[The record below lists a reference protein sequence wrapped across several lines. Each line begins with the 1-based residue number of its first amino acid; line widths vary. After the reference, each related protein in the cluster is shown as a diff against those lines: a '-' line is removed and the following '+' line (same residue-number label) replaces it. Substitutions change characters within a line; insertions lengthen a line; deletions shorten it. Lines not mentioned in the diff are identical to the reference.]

1 MAMKRPN
8 FHEQQEVI
16 EQFFKNFKAKRNV
29 KKYWRM
35 LQEVANRERVTIDI
49 ELDDF
54 KKFDKGKNV
63 IDDLEKNTLRY
74 VSIFS
79 NAIDAMMPLRDSSID
94 IEEDSIDVLADW
106 RVRMQRDLSDP
117 TALAEKQSAIP
128 KELLRRYE
136 IKFICRSKCAPLAI
150 RNITANSIGSLVRV
164 KGIVTR
170 ITEVRPMMR
179 VATYICDVCGNEIY
193 QMINKKKYSPVY
205 ECPSQ
210 QCQQN
215 RNKRPVL
222 PQTRGSK
229 FIKFQE
235 IRLQE
240 SPSEVPEGN
249 VPRSIA
255 VYAMGESTRACQCGD
270 KVSMD
275 GIWLPTPNVGGFAAM
290 RAGLT
295 TNTYLQC
302 MHINKEKK
310 GYDIGEQDAQL
321 LEEVHQ
327 IQAQEQDNN
336 VIYDQLSRSIAPEI
350 YGLEDVKKAL
360 LLLLVGGVTKI
371 SSADNMKIRGD
382 INILLMGDPGVAKSQ
397 LLKHLTHVAP
407 RCVYTTG
414 KGSSGV
420 GLTASVNRDPVTHD
434 MTLEGGALVLADKG
448 ICCIDEFDKMEES
461 DRTAIH
467 EVMEQQ
473 TISIAKAGITTT
485 LNARTS
491 ILAAANPAFG
501 RYDKKRTPQA
511 NINLPAAI
519 LSRFDLLFVLVDTPN
534 LDNDIALARHI
545 SYVHQH
551 LKHPELEFEPYSS
564 DLLRA
569 YIAEARTYEP
579 VIPPQ
584 LTQYIV
590 GCYVSMRAQSLDE
603 NGQYDSR
610 KIVGTPRAL
619 LSILR
624 LSQALARIRF
634 SNEVTQ
640 SDVAEAMRL
649 MKEAKHSTLQREDIE
664 REYEDEMSRI
674 YGYIREHF
682 ETRHVDECRIA
693 DLKTILTTRGFNDDM
708 IDKTLDAYQQ
718 NDIWYISAN
727 GETLSL
733 I

>member
-1 MAMKRPN
+1 MAQRPN
-8 FHEQQEVI
+8 FNKQQEII
-16 EQFFKNFKAKRNV
+16 EEFLKNFKAKRGV
-29 KKYWRM
+29 RKYMRM
-35 LQEVANRERVTIDI
+35 LKEVANRERVTIDI
-49 ELDDF
+49 ELDDL
-54 KKFDKGKNV
+54 KKYDKNNDV
-63 IDDLEKNTLRY
+63 TTHIEKNTLRY
-74 VSIFS
+74 MQLFS
-79 NAIDAMMPLRDSSID
+79 KAIDSVMPDRDSNVQID
-94 IEEDSIDVLADW
+94 EDSIDVLADW
-106 RVRMQRDLSDP
+106 RVRMQRELADP
-117 TALAEKQSAIP
+117 TALQDSKSAIP
-128 KELLRRYE
+128 KQLLRRYE
-136 IKFICRSKCAPLAI
+136 IKFLTRSKTKPLFI
-150 RNITANSIGSLVRV
+150 RQVSAHQIGSLIKVR
-164 KGIVTR
+164 GIVTR
-170 ITEVRPMMR
+170 ITEVRPMMK

-193 QMINKKKYSPVY
+193 QIINKKKYSPVS

-229 FIKFQE
+229 FVKFQE

-240 SPSEVPEGN
+240 SPEEVPEGN
-249 VPRSIA
+249 VPRSII
-255 VYAMGESTRACQCGD
+255 VYAMGENTRLCQCGD
-270 KVSMD
+270 KVTID
-275 GIWLPTPNVGGFAAM
+275 GIWLPIPNVGGFAAM

-295 TNTYLQC
+295 SNTYLQC
-302 MHINKEKK
+302 MRLLKEKK
-310 GYDIGEQDAQL
+310 GYDIEEQDSKL
-321 LEEVHQ
+321 LKQVQ
-327 IQAQEQDNN
+327 KIAKDPK
-336 VIYDQLSRSIAPEI
+336 VYDKLGRSIAPEI

-360 LLLLVGGVTKI
+360 LLVLIGGVTKV
-371 SSADNMKIRGD
+371 SKSDQMKIRGD

-397 LLKHLTHVAP
+397 LLKHVCYVAP

-420 GLTASVNRDPVTHD
+420 GLTAAVQRDPVTKD
-434 MTLEGGALVLADKG
+434 MVLEGGALVLADMG

-485 LNARTS
+485 LNARAS

-501 RYDKKRTPQA
+501 RYDKKRSPEI
-511 NINLPAAI
+511 NINLPAAL

-534 LDNDIALARHI
+534 LDKDVALARHI
-545 SYVHQH
+545 AYVHQH
-551 LKHPELEFEPYSS
+551 KHHPKLDFDPYSA

-579 VIPPQ
+579 VIPPA
-584 LTQYIV
+584 LTDYIV

-624 LSQALARIRF
+624 LGQALARIRF

-640 SDVAEAMRL
+640 ADVAEAMRL
-649 MKEAKHSTLQREDIE
+649 MKEAKHSTLQQEDIE

-674 YGYIREHF
+674 YGYIREQF
-682 ETRHVDECRIA
+682 ENRGVDELGVA
-693 DLKTILTTRGFNDDM
+693 DLKTMLTTRGFSDDM
-708 IDKTLDAYQQ
+708 IDQTLEAYAD
-718 NDIWYISAN
+718 NDIWLVSTN
-727 GETLSL
+727 GETLTL

>member
-1 MAMKRPN
+1 MALAKRPN
-8 FHEQQEVI
+8 FHQQQVI
-16 EQFFKNFKAKRNV
+16 IEEFFKNFKAKRNV

-35 LQEVANRERVTIDI
+35 LKEVANRERITIEI

-54 KKFDKGKNV
+54 KKYDKGNV
-63 IDDLEKNTLRY
+63 VLNDIEKNTLRY
-74 VSIFS
+74 TTIFG
-79 NAIDAMMPLRDSSID
+79 NAIDNIMPSRDINAQ

-106 RVRMQRDLSDP
+106 RLRMQRDLSDP
-117 TALAEKQSAIP
+117 TALPDENSAIP
-128 KELLRRYE
+128 KQLLRRYE
-136 IKFICRSKCAPLAI
+136 IKFISRHTVEPLKI
-150 RNITANSIGSLVRV
+150 RNISASNIGSLIKVR
-164 KGIVTR
+164 GIVIR
-170 ITEVRPMMR
+170 ITEVRPMMQ

-193 QMINKKKYSPVY
+193 QIINKKRYNPVI
-205 ECPSQ
+205 ECPST

-229 FIKFQE
+229 FVKFQE

-240 SPSEVPEGN
+240 SPEEVPEGN
-249 VPRSIA
+249 VPRSIT
-255 VYAMGESTRACQCGD
+255 VYAMGENTRICQCGD
-270 KVSMD
+270 KVTID
-275 GIWLPTPNVGGFAAM
+275 GIWLPIPNVGGFAAM

-295 TNTYLQC
+295 TNTYLHC

-310 GYDIGEQDAQL
+310 GYNVEEQDDKL
-321 LEEVHQ
+321 IDRV
-327 IQAQEQDNN
+327 QEIARDPN
-336 VIYDQLSRSIAPEI
+336 IYDKLSRSIAPEI

-360 LLLLVGGVTKI
+360 LLLLIAGVTKI
-371 SSADNMKIRGD
+371 SSTDSMKIRGD

-397 LLKHLTHVAP
+397 LLKHISYIAP

-420 GLTASVNRDPVTHD
+420 GLTAAVQRDPVTHD
-434 MTLEGGALVLADKG
+434 MTLEGGALVLADCG
-448 ICCIDEFDKMEES
+448 ICCIDEFDKMEEA

-485 LNARTS
+485 LNARTA

-501 RYDKKRTPQA
+501 RYDKRRTPET
-511 NINLPAAI
+511 NINLPAAL

-545 SYVHQH
+545 AFVHQH
-551 LKHPELEFEPYSS
+551 EKHPQLDFEPYSS
-564 DLLRA
+564 ELLRA
-569 YIAEARTYEP
+569 YIAECRTFQP
-579 VIPPQ
+579 VIPSS
-584 LTQYIV
+584 LTEYIV
-590 GCYVSMRAQSLDE
+590 SCYVAMRAQSLDE
-603 NGQYDSR
+603 NGRYDSR

-634 SNEVTQ
+634 SNQVNQ

-664 REYEDEMSRI
+664 REYQDEMSRV
-674 YGYIREHF
+674 YGYIREYF
-682 ETRHVDECRIA
+682 ETRHIDECRIA
-693 DLKTILTTRGFNDDM
+693 DLKTMLTTRGFNDDI
-708 IDKTLDAYQQ
+708 IDETLDAYQE

-733 I
+733 L